1 MAHQPLARGASPSS
15 ETGVRLWVAISFD
28 SVYSGI
34 TFKVPQGG
42 YMATIRPRVQV
53 LLDEETKAVYD
64 ELASL
69 FGISTSRMVASVL
82 ADTAGSMK
90 QVIEVMRAAK
100 EKSDPLS
107 MLEAAKRFAVDSRQ
121 LIANEQLDVEDLIAA
136 AKKRSVA
143 E

>member
-1 MAHQPLARGASPSS
+1 
-15 ETGVRLWVAISFD
+15 
-28 SVYSGI
+28 
-34 TFKVPQGG
+34 
-42 YMATIRPRVQV
+42 MATVRPRVQV

-82 ADTAGSMK
+82 SDTSESMK
-90 QVIEVMRAAK
+90 HVIQVIRAAK
-100 EKSDPLS
+100 ETSNPLI

-136 AKKRSVA
+136 TKKRSAA